1 MYLRRALGLTV
12 AAMAVLGCSHAAA
25 AGPSTHAAPK
35 PAALAAGSVATAGA
49 QPMAA
54 PKCTLKAATMKDA
67 DAAKPGD
74 VVCFTAPKAGQR
86 LTITK
91 GGTAEKPVTYSG
103 DGTTEVGGIT
113 IEANYVIVQGYKMTQ
128 PQAPGI
134 EMTGNNITLQ
144 NNTVTKPTGDD
155 GDGLRFFGNNL
166 KILHN
171 TISQTDNSTGAHA
184 DCMQTFQS
192 GSPSSEHVTIDSNRC
207 EQIDNMCVMAE
218 GPNDGEG
225 DGQGVTQ
232 DWTFTNNFCQTR
244 DASQDLMFED
254 VQHLTINGNEFSGS
268 VDHAIG
274 LDIGSTYAHV
284 GDNKVDPSIQCYVGL
299 SDDSREGYQGPKSEC
314 QP

>member
-1 MYLRRALGLTV
+1 V
-12 AAMAVLGCSHAAA
+12 AAVAVLGCSHAAA
-25 AGPSTHAAPK
+25 ANQPAAPAVK
-35 PAALAAGSVATAGA
+35 QLSTAGV

-54 PKCTLKAATMKDA
+54 PKCTATTA
-67 DAAKPGD
+67 EAAKPGD
-74 VVCFTAPKAGQR
+74 VVCFSAPNKASR
-86 LTITK
+86 LKITK
-91 GGTAEKPVTYSG
+91 GGTPDKPITYSG
-103 DGTTEVGGIT
+103 NGTTEVGGIT
-113 IEANYVIVQGYKMTQ
+113 IEADNVIVQGYKMTE

-144 NNTVTKPTGDD
+144 NNTVTKPKGDD

-171 TISQTDNSTGAHA
+171 TISETDNSTGAHA

-192 GSPSSEHVTIDSNRC
+192 DSPSSEHVTIDGNRC
-207 EQIDNMCVMAE
+207 EKIDNMCVMAE

-232 DWTFTNNFCQTR
+232 DWTFTNNFCQTQ

-254 VQHLTINGNEFSGS
+254 VQHITIKGNEFSGS

-274 LDIGSTYAHV
+274 LDIGSTYAQV
-284 GDNKVDPSIQCYVGL
+284 GDNKVDPKIQCYVGI
-299 SDDSREGYQGPKSEC
+299 SDDSREGYQGPEPEC
-314 QP
+314 EP

>member
-1 MYLRRALGLTV
+1 MFLTRALGLAV
-12 AAMAVLGCSHAAA
+12 AAVAVLGCSHAAA
-25 AGPSTHAAPK
+25 ATQ
-35 PAALAAGSVATAGA
+35 PAAATHPAVAKPSVGSVATAGV
-49 QPMAA
+49 QPMTA
-54 PKCTLKAATMKDA
+54 PKCTATTA
-67 DAAKPGD
+67 EAAKAGD
-74 VVCFTAPKAGQR
+74 VVCLAGTNKASR
-86 LTITK
+86 LKITK
-91 GGTAEKPVTYSG
+91 GGTADKPITYSG

-128 PQAPGI
+128 PEAPGI

-144 NNTVTKPTGDD
+144 NNTVTKPKGGD

-192 GSPSSEHVTIDSNRC
+192 DSPSSEHVTIDSNRC
-207 EQIDNMCVMAE
+207 ENIDNMCVMAE

-232 DWTFTNNFCQTR
+232 DWTFTNNFCQTQ

-254 VQHLTINGNEFSGS
+254 VQHLTINGNEFSGG

-284 GDNKVDPSIQCYVGL
+284 GENKVDPKIQCYVGI
-299 SDDSREGYQGPKSEC
+299 SDDSREGYQGPEPEC